1 MTGFTL
7 AAAASIAAGL
17 SIGAAATVGVTLAVE
32 DHDVTPA
39 QRVPTPPAPHPGA
52 IRRPL
57 LPRALPALRQPPG
70 LLE

>member
-17 SIGAAATVGVTLAVE
+17 PIGAAATVGVTLAVE
-32 DHDVTPA
+32 DHNVAPA
-39 QRVPTPPAPHPGA
+39 QGRTESIRAVPGG

-57 LPRALPALRQPPG
+57 LARVLPALQQQAG